1 MFVDSVIKGMGKT
14 TGGVIVFGVI
24 GIAYL
29 GVRGISTFAWS
40 KYFQA
45 TKQAEVQTQT
55 ESAQAS
61 DDTKYKKVLDMFM

>member
-29 GVRGISTFAWS
+29 GVRGVSTFAWN
-40 KYFQA
+40 FNR

-61 DDTKYKKVLDMFM
+61 DDTKYKKVLDIFM